1 MSKWRYFVSKKK
13 SYMNIDNI
21 LSEGI
26 LDTIL
31 RAFIPKDIQD
41 KTNKAY
47 IKIKE
52 KELQKL
58 KKQKKEVDKELE
70 NVLIDLEKKLEKRF
84 PGKYKAQ
91 IRKKVEQ

>member
-1 MSKWRYFVSKKK
+1 MSKKK
-13 SYMNIDNI
+13 SYMNINNI

-52 KELQKL
+52 KELQKI
-58 KKQKKEVDKELE
+58 KKQKKESDERLE
-70 NVLIDLEKKLEKRF
+70 NILDDLEKQLEKRTDYLDSRENLNL
-84 PGKYKAQ
+84 KT
-91 IRKKVEQ
+91 ILSVD

>member
-13 SYMNIDNI
+13 SYMNINNI

-58 KKQKKEVDKELE
+58 KKQKKESDERLE
-70 NVLIDLEKKLEKRF
+70 NILDDLEKQLEKSF